1 MHLGRHNLGTMLGDV
16 RYRLPINLGTECSNL
31 GTRVIERIAT

>member
-1 MHLGRHNLGTMLGDV
+1 MLRV
-16 RYRLPINLGTECSNL
+16 KSRLPINLGTECSNL